1 LRHLTIWLVVIAL
14 PARFAAA
21 QPNTGVVGGL
31 VTTQSGTVRL
41 AGASVTIVDR
51 STHQVT
57 HLVCREDSSFGAETL
72 PPGDYDVTAALEG
85 FVSTTVGVHLSAGKT
100 VNVPIDLPIAVLSQR
115 VEVTASSPVSAE
127 GTLSPSDG
135 LTSQD
140 IDQFAP
146 GGGLSG
152 SLRLLASI
160 LEVPGGFSIKGG
172 RPSQAG
178 MQIGTSTLA
187 DTATGLSHIS
197 LPDDA
202 IDSVAVLP
210 NPYAVEYGRFS
221 SGLVVI
227 QTRRA
232 ADEWKIRLNSFEPA
246 FRTKRGSPVN
256 LYGVGY
262 WAPRLEV
269 GGPLV
274 KDKWFLEQT
283 AQFRYTASDVAS
295 LPPNELR
302 VSRAFSSFTRVDGNL
317 SSSQTLVAT
326 AGIFP
331 GVALDA
337 TLGTF
342 TPPPAT
348 VDLNTSATE
357 ASVTHR
363 VVWSNSLFSE
373 TTVHEHSYRTDVLPQ
388 GTATMQLLPDTT
400 LGNFFN
406 NQNRQTGTEQIV
418 ETVSGTQNTWA
429 GVNLFKLGVDVLHN
443 SYDGESLS
451 RTVLIER
458 ADGTLARR
466 LDFSAPI
473 TTQSADTTD
482 LALFAQDRLQP
493 NANWY
498 LELGARLD
506 RDGVVGRFNVTPR
519 IGTAVVLTPSGSA
532 VVRGGFGL
540 FYERT
545 PSTAAVFDD
554 FESEI
559 DTRFAGNGTTPLGPP
574 VDFTHVTGNL
584 RTPRSRTWDVGY
596 DYRFDSH
603 WSFHATALDRE
614 GSHELIVNPSQI
626 GNIGQ
631 LRLTSTG
638 QSLYRGLE
646 VGVHFSHNPSA
657 DFNASYTW
665 SMARADLNSLTN
677 YYDAVMAPVI
687 GVNQYAPSSTDVPHR
702 FTARGRVMPTNRW
715 LLLGI
720 FDWRTGVPYSIVD
733 ESLDFVGARDSERFP
748 DFVRLEVG
756 LERRFQVGK
765 LRPWIGVRVWNALNA
780 FLPNDVQA
788 NLGSPAFGSFY
799 NSEYRQFRIQLRFER

>member
-1 LRHLTIWLVVIAL
+1 LRQLTIWLLVIAFS
-14 PARFAAA
+14 ARFAAA
-21 QPNTGVVGGL
+21 QPATGTLAGL
-31 VTTQSGTVRL
+31 VTTQAGTVRL
-41 AGASVTIVDR
+41 PGSAVTIVDR
-51 STHQVT
+51 GTQQVT
-57 HLVCREDSSFGAETL
+57 RLFCGEDSTFSSESL
-72 PPGDYDVTAALEG
+72 PAGDYDVTGSLEG
-85 FVSTTVGVHLSAGKT
+85 FVPTTVRVHLTAGQA
-100 VNVPIDLPIAVLSQR
+100 VNVAIDLPIAMLTQR
-115 VEVTASSPVSAE
+115 VDVTASSPVSAE

-135 LTSQD
+135 LSSQD
-140 IDQFAP
+140 LDQFAP

-152 SLRLLASI
+152 SLRLLASV
-160 LEVPGGFSIKGG
+160 LETPGGFSIKGG

-178 MQIGTSTLA
+178 MQIGSSTLA

-227 QTRRA
+227 QTKRA
-232 ADEWKIRLNSFEPA
+232 ADQWKIRLNNFSPA

-256 LYGVGY
+256 LYGIGY

-274 KDKWFLEQT
+274 KDRWFLEQT

-295 LPPNELR
+295 LPPNELK

-317 SSSQTLVAT
+317 TPNQTLVAT
-326 AGIFP
+326 AGFFP

-373 TTVHEHSYRTDVLPQ
+373 TTVHEHDYRTDVVPQ

-400 LGNFFN
+400 LGNFYN
-406 NQNRQTGTEQIV
+406 QQNRNTGTEQIV
-418 ETVSGTQNTWA
+418 ETVSGTQNIL
-429 GVNLFKLGVDVLHN
+429 GVLNLFKAGMDVLHN
-443 SYDGESLS
+443 SYDGNSVS

-458 ADGTLARR
+458 ADGTLARS
-466 LDFSAPI
+466 LDFSAPV

-498 LELGARLD
+498 LELGARVD
-506 RDGVVGRFNVTPR
+506 RDGIVGRFNVTPR
-519 IGTAVVLTPSGSA
+519 IGTAIVLTSSGNA
-532 VVRGGFGL
+532 VLRGGFGL

-559 DTRFAGNGTTPLGPP
+559 DRRFASDGTTPLGPP
-574 VDFTHVTGNL
+574 VAFTHVTDAL
-584 RTPRSRTWDVGY
+584 RTPSSRTWDIGY
-596 DYRFDSH
+596 DYRLNSH

-614 GSHELIVNPSQI
+614 GNHELIVNPVQI
-626 GNIGQ
+626 GTVGQ
-631 LRLTSTG
+631 LQLTSTG
-638 QSLYRGLE
+638 QSLYRGVEL
-646 VGVHFSHNPSA
+646 GVHFTHNPSA

-665 SMARADLNSLTN
+665 SMARSDLNSLTN
-677 YYDAVMAPVI
+677 YYDAVMGPVI
-687 GVNQYAPSSTDVPHR
+687 GVNAYAPSSTDVPHR
-702 FTARGRVMPTNRW
+702 LTARGRVMPTNRW

-720 FDWRTGVPYSIVD
+720 FDWHTGVPYSIVD
-733 ESLDFVGARDSERFP
+733 ESLDFVGPRNSERFP

-756 LERRFQVGK
+756 IERRFKVGK
-765 LRPWIGVRVWNALNA
+765 LQPWIGVRVWNALNT
-780 FLPNDVQA
+780 FLPTDVQA

>member
-1 LRHLTIWLVVIAL
+1 MIA
-14 PARFAAA
+14 
-21 QPNTGVVGGL
+21 GL
-31 VTTQSGTVRL
+31 VTTQAGTVRL
-41 AGASVTIVDR
+41 AGAVVTIVDR

-57 HLVCREDSSFGAETL
+57 HLVSREDSTFGSETL
-72 PPGDYDVTAALEG
+72 PAGDYELTGSLEG
-85 FVSTTVGVHLSAGKT
+85 FVTTTVVAHLSTGQT
-100 VNVPIDLPIAVLSQR
+100 LNVSIDLPIATLTQR
-115 VEVTASSPVSAE
+115 VDVTASSPVSAE

-146 GGGLSG
+146 GGGLTG

-178 MQIGTSTLA
+178 MQIGSSTLA

-232 ADEWKIRLNSFEPA
+232 ADQWKIRLNNFAPA
-246 FRTKRGSPVN
+246 FRIERGWSPVN
-256 LYGVGY
+256 ISGVGY

-274 KDKWFLEQT
+274 KDRWFLEQT
-283 AQFRYTASDVAS
+283 AQFRYTASDVPS
-295 LPPNELR
+295 LPPDELR
-302 VSRAFSSFTRVDGNL
+302 VSRALSSFTRVDGNL
-317 SSSQTLVAT
+317 TSNQTLVAT
-326 AGIFP
+326 AGVFP

-348 VDLNTSATE
+348 VDLNTFAAE

-373 TTVHEHSYRTDVLPQ
+373 TTIHEHSYRTDVLPQ
-388 GTATMQLLPDTT
+388 GTATMRLLPDTT

-406 NQNRQTGTEQIV
+406 NQDRHTGTEQIV
-418 ETVSGTQNTWA
+418 ETMSGTQNTWA
-429 GVNLFKLGVDVLHN
+429 GVNLFKVGMDLLHN
-443 SYDGESLS
+443 SYDGDSAS

-466 LDFSAPI
+466 LDFSAPL
-473 TTQSADTTD
+473 TTQSTDTTD
-482 LALFAQDRLQP
+482 VALFAQDRLQP

-498 LELGARLD
+498 LELGARVD

-519 IGTAVVLTPSGSA
+519 IGTAVVLTESGNA

-559 DTRFAGNGTTPLGPP
+559 DTRFASDGTTPLGPP
-574 VDFTHVTGNL
+574 VTFTHVTGNL
-584 RTPRSRTWDVGY
+584 QTARSRTWDVGY
-596 DYRFDSH
+596 DYRFNSH

-614 GSHELIVNPSQI
+614 GDHELIVNPVQL
-626 GNIGQ
+626 GATGQ
-631 LRLTSTG
+631 LQLTSTG

-646 VGVHFSHNPSA
+646 VGIHFSHSPAA

-687 GVNQYAPSSTDVPHR
+687 GINAYAPSSTDVPHR
-702 FTARGRVMPTNRW
+702 LTARGRVMPTKRW

-733 ESLDFVGARDSERFP
+733 ESLDFVGPRDSQRFP

-756 LERRFQVGK
+756 VERRFQVGK
-765 LRPWIGVRVWNALNA
+765 LQPWIGVRVWNALNA
-780 FLPNDVQA
+780 FLPADVQA

-799 NSEYRQFRIQLRFER
+799 NSEYRQLRIQVRFER